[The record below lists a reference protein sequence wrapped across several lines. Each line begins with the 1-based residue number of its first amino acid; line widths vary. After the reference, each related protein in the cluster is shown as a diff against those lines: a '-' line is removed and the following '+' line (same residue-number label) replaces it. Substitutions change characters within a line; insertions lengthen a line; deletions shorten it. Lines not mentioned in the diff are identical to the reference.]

1 MKTYTWINEVV
12 NGSGEVQ
19 PSTLAPEI
27 GRKLNKYLQLPRK
40 GNGLKTDLA
49 LVRDV
54 WENGS
59 HQSREWAYVNGGKL
73 SEKFSFTGSKVPAK
87 FQTELD
93 AFKKQINRL

>member
-73 SEKFSFTGSKVPAK
+73 SEKFSFTGSTVPAK

>member
-1 MKTYTWINEVV
+1 MNTYTWINESV

-19 PSTLAPEI
+19 PSTLAPKI
-27 GRKLNKYLQLPRK
+27 GRKLNKYFQMPRK
-40 GNGLKTDLA
+40 GNGHKTDLA

-59 HQSREWAYVNGGKL
+59 HQSREWAYVNDGKL
-73 SEKFSFTGSKVPAK
+73 SEKFSFSGSKVPAK